1 MSGDTTAFRN
11 SHWIT
16 VIKFV
21 SAGMIIILCL
31 LFPSTGMGKWIP
43 VFGDRVLGSE
53 NSPAGDTVWKEH
65 NGYCYCVKRG
75 KKLKGLKTEGGKTYY
90 FDSRGRQKTGW
101 RKVSNRYCYFTIKNG
116 AEGCLVKGKTVN
128 GITIDKT
135 GTAQATANTK
145 AKLSLLIRY
154 QQLADRLVKP
164 AADEKE
170 KLIRVFLYARKSRR
184 GVTPEPGYSG
194 RWDEKMAASFLNL
207 GYGDCLGK
215 AAAFAYLANALG
227 YKKVTLVRNGHAFVT
242 FGKRIYEVSLAVPKA
257 GMSDLVYFGRK
268 YTAKIVSWHA
278 AQVRKKMPH
287 RVI

>member
-1 MSGDTTAFRN
+1 M
-11 SHWIT
+11 
-16 VIKFV
+16 
-21 SAGMIIILCL
+21 
-31 LFPSTGMGKWIP
+31 
-43 VFGDRVLGSE
+43 
-53 NSPAGDTVWKEH
+53 
-65 NGYCYCVKRG
+65 
-75 KKLKGLKTEGGKTYY
+75 
-90 FDSRGRQKTGW
+90 
-101 RKVSNRYCYFTIKNG
+101 
-116 AEGCLVKGKTVN
+116 
-128 GITIDKT
+128 
-135 GTAQATANTK
+135 
-145 AKLSLLIRY
+145 LIRY